1 MKRSHFSSGA
11 PRGGPSVRMARR
23 RVARSG
29 GPASPGVSTPGA
41 GEASSAADAPA
52 SPDVPVAVPVA
63 PAGDAP
69 AAPATVTRPAGIGP
83 SPDGVRVP
91 RYLPPRRGIA
101 TLANAF
107 FGPDSGVDLDLP
119 ARADD
124 CITPETAGC

>member
-1 MKRSHFSSGA
+1 M
-11 PRGGPSVRMARR
+11 RMARR

-29 GPASPGVSTPGA
+29 DPASPGVPTPGA
-41 GEASSAADAPA
+41 GEAPSAVDAPA
-52 SPDVPVAVPVA
+52 TMPAE
-63 PAGDAP
+63 PAGNAP
-69 AAPATVTRPAGIGP
+69 AAPGTVTRPAGIGP

-124 CITPETAGC
+124 CITPEIAGC

>member
-1 MKRSHFSSGA
+1 M
-11 PRGGPSVRMARR
+11 RMARR

-29 GPASPGVSTPGA
+29 GPASPGVPTPGA
-41 GEASSAADAPA
+41 GEAPSAADAPV
-52 SPDVPVAVPVA
+52 SPDAPVAVPVV

-69 AAPATVTRPAGIGP
+69 AAPVAEARPAGIGP

-101 TLANAF
+101 TLANVF
-107 FGPDSGVDLDLP
+107 FGPVNGVDLDLP